1 MKGHLIMNDQS
12 ILTPDEEICLQKKPP
27 AWHNWLILAIAAAI
41 YIIFTQISIPGL
53 ETNGVKSIGFVIAV
67 IILLLFEVFPIA
79 VIAILAVI
87 GAPALGLVTE
97 ADAFANFAV
106 GPGFFVFGVLMI
118 AIAFTSTSFGKRTS
132 LYVSGLL
139 GAKPKN
145 VLLSYMLG
153 TGLISS
159 VLADIPTAFIFG
171 ALAVELL
178 KKNGCMPGCSNFGKS
193 VMIGIPIAAT
203 VGGLGTP
210 AGGALNV
217 MTISMLQNIA
227 GIEISF
233 LQWTAI
239 CYPFAII
246 MLFVCWFIL
255 CKVYP
260 AEIDYVDGLDDI
272 EEQKK
277 ELGPMS
283 IAEKKYL
290 FIFAIMLI
298 LWMTSSIH
306 GLSLWLIAVLGAAF
320 LFMPGIDILDWHEMG
335 DQVSCEVPFLIWGT
349 NVIAYILTA
358 NGAAEWIGNATF
370 GSLNTDSIILIL
382 VITVALGVYG
392 HYVVPCANALLAVI
406 MPIVLMLAP
415 QFGISP
421 ILMAMS
427 VSLASHVTTLLPFAD
442 PVALATYDH
451 RYWTAWDMIKPSLVY
466 GTVWIPISV
475 AYLML
480 FHTIGLVA

>member
-1 MKGHLIMNDQS
+1 MKKQVV
-12 ILTPDEEICLQKKPP
+12 LTPEEEACLQKKPA
-27 AWHNWLILAIAAAI
+27 AWRNWLILAIAIAVYAV
-41 YIIFTQISIPGL
+41 FTQLSIPGL
-53 ETNGVKSIGFVIAV
+53 EANGAKALGYVVAV
-67 IILLLFEVFPIA
+67 ILLLLFEVFPIA
-79 VIAILAVI
+79 VVSILAVLLA
-87 GAPALGLVTE
+87 GPLGLVPE
-97 ADAFANFAV
+97 AEAFANFAV

-118 AIAFTSTSFGKRTS
+118 AIAFTSTGFGKRTS

-139 GAKPKN
+139 GAKPKM

-159 VLADIPTAFIFG
+159 ILADIPTAFIFG

-178 KKNGCMPGCSNFGKS
+178 KKNNCMPGCSNFGKS

-217 MTISMLQNIA
+217 MTISMLANIA

-233 LQWTAI
+233 LQWTII
-239 CYPFAII
+239 CFPFAAI
-246 MLFVCWFIL
+246 MLLICWFIL
-255 CKVYP
+255 CKVFP
-260 AEIDYVDGLDDI
+260 PEIDYVEGLDDI

-290 FIFAIMLI
+290 TIFAIMLV
-298 LWMTSSIH
+298 LWMTTSYT
-306 GLSLWLIAVLGAAF
+306 GLTLWLIAVLGAAL
-320 LFMPGIDILDWHEMG
+320 LFMPGINVLDWKVMG
-335 DQVSCEVPFLIWGT
+335 DQVSCEVPYLIWGT

-358 NGAAEWIGNATF
+358 NGAAEWLANNTLGA
-370 GSLNTDSIILIL
+370 LNTTSVAL
-382 VITVALGVYG
+382 VLAIAVFLGVYG
-392 HYVVPCANALLAVI
+392 HYVVPCATALLAVI
-406 MPIVLMLAP
+406 TPIVLMLAP

-421 ILMAMS
+421 MLMAMS
-427 VSLASHVTTLLPFAD
+427 VSLAAHVTTLLPFAD
-442 PVALATYDH
+442 PVALATYNH
-451 RYWTAWDMIKPSLVY
+451 NYWTAWDMVKTSLIY
-466 GTVWIPISV
+466 GTVWIPVSV

-480 FHTIGLVA
+480 FSMFGLLG